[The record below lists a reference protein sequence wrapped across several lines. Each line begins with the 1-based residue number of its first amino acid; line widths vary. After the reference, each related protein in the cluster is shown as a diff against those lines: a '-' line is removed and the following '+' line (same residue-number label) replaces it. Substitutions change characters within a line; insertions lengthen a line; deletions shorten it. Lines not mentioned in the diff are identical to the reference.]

1 MAGRMDLVFQ
11 TQGSG
16 SKFRAKWLGLGAI
29 PPQGPVEDTYSKS
42 TSCHPSFCQGQET
55 EKELEQWEQ
64 ETPPAKTWSVQL
76 WVVQCLAPMRFQPH
90 PSDLTVGPTTLNGP
104 ASHGLTTSVLT
115 AAMTA
120 YTLGAGI
127 TATAGT
133 RLALQWLL
141 ITVFGLHPFQ
151 AVPTGEV
158 MHSCCSSLLPQW
170 TCSFMGQFACLLP
183 TVAVVA
189 VSEAPSPESDPHSP
203 LPVEAT
209 VIQYIT
215 TELIGQKFA

>member
-11 TQGSG
+11 TRGSG

-120 YTLGAGI
+120 YTLSRERPQVRLCCHLSERPKTGAG
-127 TATAGT
+127 
-133 RLALQWLL
+133 
-141 ITVFGLHPFQ
+141 PC
-151 AVPTGEV
+151 
-158 MHSCCSSLLPQW
+158 M
-170 TCSFMGQFACLLP
+170 
-183 TVAVVA
+183 
-189 VSEAPSPESDPHSP
+189 PS
-203 LPVEAT
+203 
-209 VIQYIT
+209 
-215 TELIGQKFA
+215 